1 VTGAETSRRSR
12 DSRSWLVATIVIF
25 GLTVA
30 QLVVATF
37 VSGLDQFEGKGF
49 GARLVAYPILMVA
62 VPAIW
67 LALRRFRG
75 HSSDVPWLAF
85 ALVMAPFLVD
95 VTGNTLDLYDSLVWW
110 DDANHFVNWL
120 LLCAGCGLLLI
131 RGAQAPRWVLIMAIT
146 GLGALLAI
154 GWELGEWYTFIR
166 HGTELDTAYEDTL
179 GDEALG
185 TAGGLVAALVVT
197 ARRT

>member
-62 VPAIW
+62 VPAVW

-110 DDANHFVNWL
+110 E
-120 LLCAGCGLLLI
+120 
-131 RGAQAPRWVLIMAIT
+131 M
-146 GLGALLAI
+146 
-154 GWELGEWYTFIR
+154 GEWYTFIR